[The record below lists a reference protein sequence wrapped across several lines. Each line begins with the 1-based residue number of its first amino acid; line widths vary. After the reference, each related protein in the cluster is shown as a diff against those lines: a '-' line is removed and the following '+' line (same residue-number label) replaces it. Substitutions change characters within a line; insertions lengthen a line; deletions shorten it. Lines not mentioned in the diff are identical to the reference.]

1 MVLTAQETRERDQ
14 RDVQAHTPTRHKHAE
29 VIHVFTVYFA
39 PSKLACGKRGQTK
52 RSECQVFS
60 KKPTSQHLLRLADA
74 LLDPLLESSSVLS
87 PLFRSFE
94 IGRGFIVRIG
104 EHGDDT
110 DEDGLHRV
118 DGQPPLVGLL
128 ITPFIVARGMKDGD
142 ADFAILIDIGMPDW
156 GCEGQDRR
164 QVGILRRELEEAIE
178 ESTLIECISGPNDH
192 NLPFKDVVILQASRE
207 TLNRIF
213 LELFELLLQEKRS
226 TLSVRVVCS
235 HGWNLSS

>member
-87 PLFRSFE
+87 PLFLGDGERGGMVSRGGG
-94 IGRGFIVRIG
+94 GRRKKN
-104 EHGDDT
+104 T
-110 DEDGLHRV
+110 
-118 DGQPPLVGLL
+118 
-128 ITPFIVARGMKDGD
+128 A
-142 ADFAILIDIGMPDW
+142 
-156 GCEGQDRR
+156 
-164 QVGILRRELEEAIE
+164 
-178 ESTLIECISGPNDH
+178 
-192 NLPFKDVVILQASRE
+192 ASRLAGDSSFGSE
-207 TLNRIF
+207 SMEMTLMRMVSTVWMGNH
-213 LELFELLLQEKRS
+213 RS
-226 TLSVRVVCS
+226 LAFS
-235 HGWNLSS
+235 